1 MAYTNPDYG
10 SVEHYSEHFSD
21 VIADVGDDSGNI
33 DNVINGF
40 VDALTS
46 WLDYHNT
53 SAQRYELFSQ
63 RLVEVLTN
71 AK

>member
-10 SVEHYSEHFSD
+10 SVEYYSEHFSD
-21 VIADVGDDSGNI
+21 VIAEVGDDSANI

-40 VDALTS
+40 VDAVTS

-63 RLVEVLTN
+63 RLVEALTN